1 MNRNNTNTMKCLEC
15 QSNDF
20 SLDTRLGELVCNECG
35 LVLVTEPF
43 EQTSY
48 AYDANGERIR
58 EAWNNIRV
66 TKDNALSRRLR
77 TWAKGDRAI
86 YTGITMCKVLLSTLN
101 SAKSLSDRV
110 DQLYR
115 ALYRKHVFT
124 TTILEDRAAA
134 VVYYILK
141 EANLPFTL
149 KEVCKEY
156 DCVERRVF
164 KLAKKIANE
173 LNNTSVF
180 LMRDSSPFAEKYAVG
195 LGNQTYVSKVGRVA
209 NHYDNLVKLTED
221 NLRPSSPV
229 AFCWIV
235 SLLENMGITQK
246 IISEHTGFTTRA
258 IYDETKRLLKIKNT
272 NKEEIEGR
280 GIEWIETY

>member
-48 AYDANGERIR
+48 AYGANGERIR
-58 EAWNNIRV
+58 EAWKNNPTLV
-66 TKDNALSRRLR
+66 
-77 TWAKGDRAI
+77 KGMRQWGRSDRAI
-86 YTGITMCKVLLSTLN
+86 HTGITMCKVLLSTLN

-115 ALYRKHVFT
+115 SLYRKHVFT

-195 LGNQTYVSKVGRVA
+195 LSNQTYVSKVGRVA
-209 NHYDNLVKLTED
+209 NHYDN
-221 NLRPSSPV
+221 
-229 AFCWIV
+229 
-235 SLLENMGITQK
+235 
-246 IISEHTGFTTRA
+246 
-258 IYDETKRLLKIKNT
+258 
-272 NKEEIEGR
+272 
-280 GIEWIETY
+280 